1 MRKPKSFLRVFTDT
15 GPLVALAVA
24 IALMIGIVG
33 PASAQFFNFGG
44 PSRPAPRSGGGW
56 FGGDFFQPFQQTPSQ
71 QQAPRQD
78 FSRAPGPAKRD
89 TVPERNVLVLGDA
102 MADWLGYGLEDAYAE
117 QPDMGVI
124 RKHKTVSGL
133 IKYQPRGEPADWAA
147 AAKAILATEKPDAI
161 VVMLGLHDRV
171 AIREALTEKKTDKK
185 EDKKDARAKPGDA
198 KSKPE
203 SSTDAAKSDAGKP
216 DTAKADGTKADT
228 AKTDTAKTDTA
239 KADDAEDDDAPQIAA
254 PEKGARA
261 GGGLYEFRD
270 ERWVELYAKKIE
282 ELIGVLKSKGV
293 PVLWVGLPA
302 IRGQKGTSDL
312 LFLDALYRDGAGKA
326 GITYVDVWDGFVD
339 EGGRFM
345 QRGPDFEGQPR
356 KLRADDG
363 VFFTKA
369 GARKLAHYVER
380 EVTRLLAGRSGP
392 IAVPIEPV
400 TPDANVVPGQPAP
413 RPLAGPVMP
422 LVASSVGTDQLLGGP
437 GSRPAGVDA
446 LAARTLVKGEALAAP
461 AGRADDYAWPRRE
474 IGREQAKGD
483 TPMAATSPS
492 GTVAAVPGQKQLLLP
507 PPQQTFQ
514 QQKRQPPPTQ
524 IRPAQNNNGPS
535 LRDFFGGFGA
545 PPSQPAPPPAAHR
558 VDRQPRACRVR
569 RVVSDDRPK
578 SRRAISCDSGETRV
592 SRRCRAARRQRRYA
606 GMRADLSVIAPAR
619 RRTARWARHQQR
631 QRKTNSTCDQQRAE
645 RIFLHGFC
653 HRLLAAA
660 NGVAAVFI
668 GVLGIVDGGIGGVA
682 GGILGLAV
690 EILHRAGGF
699 ARAALGLRLRIASH
713 VANSAFDL
721 TGKILGRADNSIL
734 VHRGLSCFQRM

>member
-24 IALMIGIVG
+24 IALLIGIVG

-44 PSRPAPRSGGGW
+44 PSRPAPRNGGGW
-56 FGGDFFQPFQQTPSQ
+56 FGGDFFAPFQQQQQQ

-133 IKYQPRGEPADWAA
+133 IKYQPRGEPADWTA
-147 AAKAILATEKPDAI
+147 AAKGILATEKPDAI
-161 VVMLGLHDRV
+161 VVMLGLNDRV
-171 AIREALTEKKTDKK
+171 AIREASPEKKSDKK
-185 EDKKDARAKPGDA
+185 DDKKDARAKPGDA
-198 KSKPE
+198 KPKPE
-203 SSTDAAKSDAGKP
+203 SSTDTAKADAG
-216 DTAKADGTKADT
+216 KADGTKADT
-228 AKTDTAKTDTA
+228 AKADTA
-239 KADDAEDDDAPQIAA
+239 KADDAEDDDAAQIAA
-254 PEKGARA
+254 PEKSARSS
-261 GGGLYEFRD
+261 GGLYEFRD

-302 IRGQKGTSDL
+302 IRGQKGTADL

-326 GITYVDVWDGFVD
+326 GITYVDIWDGFVD

-345 QRGPDFEGQPR
+345 PRGPDFEGQPR
-356 KLRADDG
+356 KLRSDDG

-380 EVTRLLAGRSGP
+380 EVTRLLAARSGP

-437 GSRPAGVDA
+437 GTRPAAVDA
-446 LAARTLVKGEALAAP
+446 LAARTLVKGEALAPP

-483 TPMAATSPS
+483 TPVAATSPG

-514 QQKRQPPPTQ
+514 PQKRQQPPPMQ
-524 IRPAQNNNGPS
+524 IRPAQTNGPS

-545 PPSQPAPPPAAHR
+545 APRQPAPP
-558 VDRQPRACRVR
+558 
-569 RVVSDDRPK
+569 
-578 SRRAISCDSGETRV
+578 
-592 SRRCRAARRQRRYA
+592 
-606 GMRADLSVIAPAR
+606 
-619 RRTARWARHQQR
+619 
-631 QRKTNSTCDQQRAE
+631 
-645 RIFLHGFC
+645 
-653 HRLLAAA
+653 AAA
-660 NGVAAVFI
+660 PPRGPVAPGVPRPPGSV
-668 GVLGIVDGGIGGVA
+668 G
-682 GGILGLAV
+682 
-690 EILHRAGGF
+690 R
-699 ARAALGLRLRIASH
+699 
-713 VANSAFDL
+713 SAEVPPGNL
-721 TGKILGRADNSIL
+721 TR
-734 VHRGLSCFQRM
+734 F